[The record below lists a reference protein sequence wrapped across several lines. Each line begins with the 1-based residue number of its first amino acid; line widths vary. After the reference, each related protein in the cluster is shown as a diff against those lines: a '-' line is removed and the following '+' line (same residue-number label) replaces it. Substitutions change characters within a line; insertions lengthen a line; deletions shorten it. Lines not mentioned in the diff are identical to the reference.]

1 MKANEK
7 VKFLREAKNL
17 SQEKMAAELHMSTN
31 GYAKIERGESRL
43 TISKL
48 EQISTVLG
56 VDVLELM
63 SLGESNILLFQEKD
77 NVSFINSS
85 QELAAEIRQLK
96 QALAHK
102 EEIINQ
108 KNTLLEA
115 HKRENELLRKQ
126 LGL

>member
-7 VKFLREAKNL
+7 VKFLREAKNF

-102 EEIINQ
+102 EEIIDQ